1 MSETD
6 LQYGGGY
13 VYQWECALLLALN
26 HFFEPVRYDPTLFDL
41 VQDFLGEVAEMQLE
55 GEDRQN
61 GVELEDIN
69 LLEGDRRIL
78 IQVKTKQ
85 AEGERWTLS
94 DSLLLKALYRFY
106 ESRFFA
112 EEPDNVR
119 FVFLTNRPFNPEL
132 VRVKSAIK
140 EGAVDQCAEA
150 ARLCQHLGRYAE
162 KEKKA
167 RVAAERFYEVLGRTV
182 LVEYLSVDSVK
193 ANVQAKLQ
201 AYGRPDWKEAHALL
215 FEYFTRQSTRVGGG
229 AVTRAS
235 VIEVLG
241 PPPAGLA
248 PVPRPLLYQLPSPP
262 GDFTGREEEL
272 AALCQAIE
280 QGGVTIF
287 GLRGMGGVGKT
298 ALALKLAE
306 QITPRYPDAQIYL
319 DLKGTGPTPLTPGEA
334 MAHVVRAYRP
344 TERLPE
350 SEAELGG
357 LYRSVLHG
365 QRALLL
371 MDNAAGAAQVEPLIP
386 PPACLLLVTSRQRF
400 ALPGMQAI
408 NLDTLPPADACNFLL
423 RIAGRIGDCA
433 GEMAR
438 LCGYL
443 PLALRLAGSAL
454 ARQEDLR
461 PAEYLRR
468 LEDRQTRLG
477 LVGASLSLSYD
488 LLGEGLQRQWALLAV
503 FPGTFEREGAAAV
516 WGLEADRAQDGLSE
530 LLCYSLVEWDAEA
543 ERYRLQN
550 LARVFA
556 ESRLGE
562 AERASGRERHAGHYQ
577 TVCRA
582 ANELYARGGEW
593 LLRGLRLFDL
603 EWDNVE
609 AGHRWAEENAER
621 NQRALELC
629 DDYPAECFYILPM
642 RQHPRQRVAWLETAL
657 TAARRLDRRQVEGWH
672 LGNLG
677 NAYADLGEVRRAI
690 ECYEQALEID
700 REIRDRRGEGNRL
713 GRLGSAYY
721 RLGDARRAIEYHE
734 QALAIVREIGDRRG
748 EGNHLNNL
756 GLAYA
761 DLGEVQRAIGTYE
774 QALAISREMGDRRT
788 EGNHLGNLGNAYAA
802 LGEVRRALEYYEQA
816 LAISREIGDRRG
828 EGNRLGSL
836 GLAYADLEEVPR
848 AIGTFEQALT
858 VTREIGD
865 RRGAGAA
872 LGDLG
877 NAYAALGEV
886 QRAIQYYE
894 QALTIIREIGD
905 RHSEAIQCWNL
916 GELYEDSDPARAAE
930 LMQVCVKYEREIG
943 HPDAAADAQRVQG
956 LLDKLGRGL

>member
-69 LLEGDRRIL
+69 LIKDDRRIL

-85 AEGERWTLS
+85 AEGKPWTLA
-94 DSLLLKALYRFY
+94 DPLLLKALYRFY
-106 ESRFFA
+106 ESRFSA

-119 FVFLTNRPFNPEL
+119 FVFLTNRPFNGDLAE
-132 VRVKSAIK
+132 VKSAIK
-140 EGAVDQCAEA
+140 KGAVDQCAEA
-150 ARLCQHLGRYAE
+150 ARLCQRLSRYAE

-167 RVAAERFYEVLGRTV
+167 RVDAGRFYAVLGRTA

-201 AYGRPDWKEAHALL
+201 AYGRADWREAHALL

-229 AVTRAS
+229 VVTRAS

-248 PVPRPLLYQLPSPP
+248 SVPRPLLYQLPSPP

-272 AALCQAIE
+272 AALCRAIE
-280 QGGVTIF
+280 QGGVTIS
-287 GLRGMGGVGKT
+287 GLRGLGGIGKT

-350 SEAELGG
+350 SEAELCG

-386 PPACLLLVTSRQRF
+386 PPSCLLLVTSRQRF
-400 ALPGMQAI
+400 TLPGMRAI
-408 NLDTLPPADACNFLL
+408 NLDTLPPADARSFLL

-433 GEMAR
+433 DEMAR

-477 LVGASLSLSYD
+477 LVEASLSLSYD
-488 LLGEGLQRQWALLAV
+488 LLGEELQRQWALLAV
-503 FPGTFEREGAAAV
+503 FPSTFERGGAAAV

-530 LLCYSLVEWDAEA
+530 LLCYSLVEWDPEA
-543 ERYRLQN
+543 ERYRLHD
-550 LARVFA
+550 LAQVFA
-556 ESRLGE
+556 ESRLEE
-562 AERASGRERHAGHYQ
+562 AERASGRERHAAHYQ

-582 ANELYARGGEW
+582 ANELYERGGEW
-593 LLRGLRLFDL
+593 LLRGLGLFDL

-609 AGHRWAEENAER
+609 AGHRWAEENAAGNR
-621 NQRALELC
+621 RALELC
-629 DDYPAECFYILPM
+629 DDYPAGCFHILPI
-642 RQHPRQRVAWLETAL
+642 RQHPRQQIAWLETAL
-657 TAARRLDRRQVEGWH
+657 TAARRLDRRQAEGGH

-677 NAYADLGEVRRAI
+677 LAYADLGEVRRAI
-690 ECYEQALEID
+690 EYYEQALTV
-700 REIRDRRGEGNRL
+700 
-713 GRLGSAYY
+713 A
-721 RLGDARRAIEYHE
+721 
-734 QALAIVREIGDRRG
+734 REIGDRRG
-748 EGNHLNNL
+748 EGADLGNL

-761 DLGEVQRAIGTYE
+761 DLGEVRRAIEYHEQALSVAREIGDRRGEGNDLGNLGLTYADLGEVRRAIEYYE
-774 QALAISREMGDRRT
+774 QALSVAREIGDRRG
-788 EGNHLGNLGNAYAA
+788 EGNALGNLGNAYKDLGEVRRAIEYYEQALEIDREIGDRRGEGNALGSLGLACAALGEVRRAIEYYEQALSVAREIGDRRGEGIHLGNLGNAYAA
-802 LGEVRRALEYYEQA
+802 LGEVRRAIEYYEQA
-816 LAISREIGDRRG
+816 LEIAREIGDRP
-828 EGNRLGSL
+828 N
-836 GLAYADLEEVPR
+836 
-848 AIGTFEQALT
+848 
-858 VTREIGD
+858 
-865 RRGAGAA
+865 
-872 LGDLG
+872 
-877 NAYAALGEV
+877 
-886 QRAIQYYE
+886 
-894 QALTIIREIGD
+894 
-905 RHSEAIQCWNL
+905 EAIHCWNL
-916 GELYEDSDPARAAE
+916 GLLYEDSDPVRAAE
-930 LMQVCVKYEREIG
+930 LMQVCVEYEREIG
-943 HPDAAADAQRVQG
+943 LPNAAADAERVRG
-956 LLDKLGRGL
+956 LLDKAGKGR

>member
-6 LQYGGGY
+6 LQVGGGY

-41 VQDFLGEVAEMQLE
+41 IQDFLGEVTEIQLE
-55 GEDRQN
+55 GEGRQN

-69 LLEGDRRIL
+69 LINGDRRIL

-85 AEGERWTLS
+85 AEGERWTPT

-106 ESRFFA
+106 ESRFSA
-112 EEPDNVR
+112 EEPDNGR
-119 FVFLTNRPFNPEL
+119 FVFLTNRPFSPDL

-140 EGAVDQCAEA
+140 KGTVGQCDQA
-150 ARLCQHLGRYAE
+150 ASLCQHLAGYAR

-167 RVAAERFYEVLGRTV
+167 PVDAGRFYEVLGRTA
-182 LVEYLSVDSVK
+182 LVEYLSVDAVK

-201 AYGRPDWKEAHALL
+201 AYGRPDWREAHALL

-229 AVTRAS
+229 VVTRAS

-248 PVPRPLLYQLPSPP
+248 SVPRPLLYQLPSPP

-350 SEAELGG
+350 SEAELCG

-386 PPACLLLVTSRQRF
+386 PSSCLLLVTSRQRF
-400 ALPGMQAI
+400 ALPGMWAL
-408 NLDTLPPADACNFLL
+408 NLDTLRPEDAQALLL
-423 RIAGRIGDCA
+423 RIAGRIGDRA
-433 GEMAR
+433 GEMAG

-443 PLALRLAGSAL
+443 PLALRLAGSLL
-454 ARQEDLR
+454 AEREDLGV
-461 PAEYLRR
+461 ETYLRR
-468 LEDRQTRLG
+468 LGEEQTRLG
-477 LVGASLSLSYD
+477 LVEATLGLSYE
-488 LLGEGLQRQWALLAV
+488 LLEAGLRRRWAMLSV
-503 FPGTFEREGAAAV
+503 FPGTFERSGAAAV
-516 WGLEADRAQDGLSE
+516 WGEEEEEAQEGLGE
-530 LLCYSLVEWDAEA
+530 LVRYSLVEWDGEA
-543 ERYRLQN
+543 ERYRLHD
-550 LARVFA
+550 LAQVFA
-556 ESRLGE
+556 GSRLGE
-562 AERASGRERHAGHYQ
+562 AERASGRERHAAHYQ
-577 TVCRA
+577 IVCGA
-582 ANELYARGGEW
+582 ANRLYARGREW

-629 DDYPAECFYILPM
+629 DDYPAGCFYVLPM
-642 RQHPRQRVAWLETAL
+642 RQHPRQWIAWLEAAL
-657 TAARRLDRRQVEGWH
+657 TAARRLDRRQAQGWH

-677 NAYADLGEVRRAI
+677 NAYSDLGE
-690 ECYEQALEID
+690 
-700 REIRDRRGEGNRL
+700 
-713 GRLGSAYY
+713 
-721 RLGDARRAIEYHE
+721 ARRAIEYHE
-734 QALAIVREIGDRRG
+734 QALAIAREIGDRRG
-748 EGNHLNNL
+748 EG
-756 GLAYA
+756 A
-761 DLGEVQRAIGTYE
+761 D
-774 QALAISREMGDRRT
+774 
-788 EGNHLGNLGNAYAA
+788 LGNLGNAYSDLGETRRAIEYYEQALKIDREIGDRRMEGNA
-802 LGEVRRALEYYEQA
+802 LGALGLAYSDLGETRRAIEYYEQA
-816 LAISREIGDRRG
+816 LAIAREIGDRRG
-828 EGNRLGSL
+828 EAN
-836 GLAYADLEEVPR
+836 
-848 AIGTFEQALT
+848 
-858 VTREIGD
+858 
-865 RRGAGAA
+865 
-872 LGDLG
+872 
-877 NAYAALGEV
+877 
-886 QRAIQYYE
+886 
-894 QALTIIREIGD
+894 
-905 RHSEAIQCWNL
+905 HCWNL
-916 GELYEDSDPARAAE
+916 GLLYEDSDPTRAAE
-930 LMQVCVKYEREIG
+930 LMQVRVESEREIG
-943 HPDAAADAQRVQG
+943 PPDAEADAQRVQG
-956 LLDKLGRGL
+956 LLGKG

>member
-69 LLEGDRRIL
+69 LIKGDRRIL

-85 AEGERWTLS
+85 AEGERWTPT

-112 EEPDNVR
+112 EGPDNVR
-119 FVFLTNRPFNPEL
+119 FVFLTNRPFSPDL
-132 VRVKSAIK
+132 VRVKSTIK
-140 EGAVDQCAEA
+140 KGAVGQCAQA
-150 ARLCQHLGRYAE
+150 ARLCQHLARYAQ

-167 RVAAERFYEVLGRTV
+167 PVDAGRFYEVLGRTA
-182 LVEYLSVDSVK
+182 LVEYLSVDAVK

-201 AYGRPDWKEAHALL
+201 AYGRQDWREAHALL
-215 FEYFTRQSTRVGGG
+215 LEYFMRQSTRVGGG
-229 AVTRAS
+229 TVTRAS

-248 PVPRPLLYQLPSPP
+248 SVPRPLLYQLPPPP
-262 GDFTGREEEL
+262 GDFTGRGEEL
-272 AALCQAIE
+272 AALCRAIE
-280 QGGVTIF
+280 EGGVTIS
-287 GLRGMGGVGKT
+287 GLRGMGGIGKT
-298 ALALKLAE
+298 VLALKLAE
-306 QITPRYPDAQIYL
+306 QSTPRYPDAQVYL

-350 SEAELGG
+350 SEAELCG

-386 PPACLLLVTSRQRF
+386 PPSCVLLVTSRQRF
-400 ALPGMQAI
+400 TLPGMRAI
-408 NLDTLPPADACNFLL
+408 NLDTLPPADAHNFLL

-468 LEDRQTRLG
+468 LEDRQARLG
-477 LVGASLSLSYD
+477 LVEASLSLSYD

-503 FPGTFEREGAAAV
+503 FPGTFERGGAAAV
-516 WGLEADRAQDGLSE
+516 WGLEPGRAQDGLSE
-530 LLCYSLVEWDAEA
+530 LLCYSLVEWDPQA
-543 ERYRLQN
+543 ERYRLHD

-562 AERASGRERHAGHYQ
+562 VERASGRERHAAHYQ
-577 TVCRA
+577 TVCGA
-582 ANELYARGGEW
+582 ANEFYKGGGER
-593 LLRGLRLFDL
+593 LLGGLGLFDM

-609 AGHRWAEENAER
+609 AGHRWAEESAAGNR
-621 NQRALELC
+621 RALELC
-629 DDYPAECFYILPM
+629 DDYPAGCAYILPM
-642 RQHPRQRVAWLETAL
+642 RRHPRQQIAWLETAL
-657 TAARRLDRRQVEGWH
+657 TAARRLDRRQAQGWH

-677 NAYADLGEVRRAI
+677 SAYEALGEVRRAIEYHEQALKIAREIGDRRGEGADLGNLGLAYADLGEVRRAI
-690 ECYEQALEID
+690 EYYEQALRID
-700 REIRDRRGEGNRL
+700 
-713 GRLGSAYY
+713 
-721 RLGDARRAIEYHE
+721 
-734 QALAIVREIGDRRG
+734 REIGDRRV
-748 EGNHLNNL
+748 EGNALGTL
-756 GLAYA
+756 GL
-761 DLGEVQRAIGTYE
+761 
-774 QALAISREMGDRRT
+774 
-788 EGNHLGNLGNAYAA
+788 AYAA
-802 LGEVRRALEYYEQA
+802 LGEVRRAIEYYEQALTLAREIGDRRGEGAHLGNLGSAYAALGEARRAIEYYEQA
-816 LAISREIGDRRG
+816 LAISREIGDRRNG
-828 EGNRLGSL
+828 
-836 GLAYADLEEVPR
+836 
-848 AIGTFEQALT
+848 AI
-858 VTREIGD
+858 
-865 RRGAGAA
+865 
-872 LGDLG
+872 
-877 NAYAALGEV
+877 
-886 QRAIQYYE
+886 
-894 QALTIIREIGD
+894 
-905 RHSEAIQCWNL
+905 HCWNL
-916 GELYEDSDPARAAE
+916 GSLYEDSDPARAAE
-930 LMQVCVKYEREIG
+930 LMQICVEYEREIG
-943 HPDAAADAQRVQG
+943 HPDAEADAQRVQG
-956 LLDKLGRGL
+956 LLDELAGASVT